1 MGRRVRAS
9 ITLLVSAIVFAVL
22 VGCSV
27 VPEEKIVRDFFRA
40 SRLRDNAALGAF
52 ATIYFDPTRDGQVTT
67 FKVLSVSPDRSAPLP
82 LRKYDDAF
90 DEASTA
96 QKAFAKEKY
105 AFQQANLEA
114 IERVEKLEAKN
125 SPVSRKDATV
135 QATWSKWRD
144 DEARHLKAVSDARV
158 ALSRMKGVAELSLSQ
173 PNGPTPDVTHYVG
186 DLIEKDVTVDASV
199 RMPDGQTVQK
209 TLVVTSSRTVMK
221 NEKGETLTGR
231 WIITGV
237 KEAQAR
243 KTS

>member
-1 MGRRVRAS
+1 MGHRLRAR
-9 ITLLVSAIVFAVL
+9 ITLLTSAIVFAIL

-52 ATIYFDPTRDGQVTT
+52 ATTSLDPTRDGQVTT
-67 FKVLSVSPDRSAPLP
+67 FKVLSVSPERTAPLP
-82 LRKYDDAF
+82 VKKYDDAF
-90 DEASTA
+90 DEATTA
-96 QKAFAKEKY
+96 QKAFAREKY
-105 AFQQANLEA
+105 AFQQANLET
-114 IERVEKLEAKN
+114 IERVEKLEARN
-125 SPVSRKDATV
+125 SPVSRKDAAV
-135 QATWSKWRD
+135 QTTWSKWRD

-158 ALSRMKGVAELSLSQ
+158 ALSRTKGIAELSLSQ
-173 PNGPTPDVTHYVG
+173 PNGRTPDVAHYVG

-209 TLVVTSSRTVMK
+209 TLVVTASRTVMK

-237 KEAQAR
+237 KEAQAQ

>member
-1 MGRRVRAS
+1 MGRHVRAS
-9 ITLLVSAIVFAVL
+9 IILLASAIVFAVL

-40 SRLRDNAALGAF
+40 SRLRDNAALGSF
-52 ATIYFDPTRDGQVTT
+52 ATTSFDPTRDGQVTT
-67 FKVLSVSPDRSAPLP
+67 FKVLSVSPERTAPLP
-82 LRKYDDAF
+82 IKKFDDAF
-90 DEASTA
+90 DEASSA
-96 QKAFAKEKY
+96 QKTFAKEKFAY
-105 AFQQANLEA
+105 QQANLEA
-114 IERVEKLEAKN
+114 IKRVEKLESNN
-125 SPVSRKDATV
+125 SPVSKKDAAL

-158 ALSRMKGVAELSLSQ
+158 TLSRMKGVAELSLSQ
-173 PNGPTPDVTHYVG
+173 PNGRTADVTHYVG
-186 DLIEKDVTVDASV
+186 DIIEKDVTIDASV

-209 TLVVTSSRTVMK
+209 TLVVTASRAVMK

-237 KEAQAR
+237 KEPQAG

>member
-9 ITLLVSAIVFAVL
+9 ITLLASAIVFAV

-52 ATIYFDPTRDGQVTT
+52 ATTYFDPTRDGQVTT
-67 FKVLSVSPDRSAPLP
+67 FKVLGVSPERSAPLP
-82 LRKYDDAF
+82 LKKYDDAF

-125 SPVSRKDATV
+125 SPVTRKDATV

-173 PNGPTPDVTHYVG
+173 PNGPTPDVAHYVG

-209 TLVVTSSRTVMK
+209 TLVVTASRTVMK

-237 KEAQAR
+237 KEAQAP